1 MTVAL
6 YVRVST
12 TEQALEGY
20 SISAQK
26 ERLLAYCTA
35 QGWNNTKLYVDE
47 GVSAKN
53 DNRPE
58 LQKMLNDVGE
68 GKISNIL
75 VYRLD
80 RFTRKVK
87 DLHKMLEFLEKH
99 NCAFTSATEP
109 YDTSSAMGKL
119 FITIVAALAEWE
131 TDNLS
136 ERVKMALEKKVADG
150 ERVGGIPFGFDLNED
165 EKLVAND
172 KAEVILDII
181 NNIKNGMSVH
191 AVAKYLNQT
200 NNDKPFWHQN
210 TIMRILNN
218 PALYGAT
225 RWNDKVYE
233 DTHKGIITKQEF
245 LKLQTIF
252 EDRVSRKRREV
263 KSTYLFQGVLLCPW
277 CGSNLTTNRAFRKR
291 KDGTQKQVVQYK
303 CNLCYKEGRGV
314 MSIGE
319 PKTLDALYEY
329 MANVNFTDVKVEVPK
344 DDSSKY
350 REQLQLIEKKREKYQ
365 RAWAADLMNDDEFT
379 NLMQETRSIY
389 DELKDK
395 LKNTKAPAPIDTEAL
410 KNIVFSFNENFHFL
424 THEEKQRFISRFI
437 RKIEFKLVPQPP
449 KVKKHKKGLDK
460 VVITNIEFY

>member
-1 MTVAL
+1 MTVGL

-20 SISAQK
+20 SIAAQK
-26 ERLLAYCTA
+26 ERLFAYCTA
-35 QGWNNTKLYVDE
+35 QGWNNVKLYVDE

-53 DNRPE
+53 DSRPE
-58 LQKMLNDVGE
+58 LQRMLNDVAE
-68 GKISNIL
+68 GKITNIL

-150 ERVGGIPFGFDLNED
+150 ERVGGIPYGFDLDED

-172 KAEVILDII
+172 KAEVILDMI
-181 NNIKNGMSVH
+181 NHIKNGMSVH

-200 NNDKPFWHQN
+200 NTDKPYWYQ
-210 TIMRILNN
+210 TAVMRILTN
-218 PALYGAT
+218 PSLYGAT

-233 DTHKGIITKQEF
+233 DTHEGIITKQEF
-245 LKLQTIF
+245 MKLQTIL
-252 EDRVSRKRREV
+252 EDRISRKRREV
-263 KSTYLFQGVLLCPW
+263 KSTYLFQGVLECPA
-277 CGSNLTTNRAFRKR
+277 CGNTLTTNRAFRTR
-291 KDGTQKQVVQYK
+291 KDGTKKQVVQYK

-314 MSIGE
+314 LSIGE

-329 MANVNFTDVKVEVPK
+329 LANVDFINVEIETPK
-344 DDSSKY
+344 DDSAKY
-350 REQLQLIEKKREKYQ
+350 REQLQKIQKKREKFQ
-365 RAWAADLMNDDEFT
+365 RAWASDQIDDDEFAS
-379 NLMQETRSIY
+379 LMKETRTIY
-389 DELKDK
+389 EDLKEK
-395 LKNTKAPAPIDTEAL
+395 LKNTKAPVPVDTEAI
-410 KNIVFSFNENFHFL
+410 KNIVFTFNENFQFL
-424 THEEKQRFISRFI
+424 TQEEKQHFISRFI
-437 RKIEFKLVPQPP
+437 RRIKFNLVPQPP
-449 KVKKHKKGLDK
+449 KDKKYKKGTDK
-460 VVITNIEFY
+460 VVITNIDFY

>member
-12 TEQALEGY
+12 QEQALEGY

-35 QGWNNTKLYVDE
+35 QGWNNVKLYVDE

-58 LQKMLNDVGE
+58 LQKMLKDVGE
-68 GKISNIL
+68 GKITNIL

-99 NCAFTSATEP
+99 KCAFTSATEP

-150 ERVGGIPFGFDLNED
+150 ERVGGIPYGFDLNED
-165 EKLVAND
+165 EKLVANE

-191 AVAKYLNQT
+191 AASKYLNQT
-200 NNDKPFWHQN
+200 NNDKPFWHQ
-210 TIMRILNN
+210 TAVMRILTN

-233 DTHKGIITKQEF
+233 NTHEGIITKEEF
-245 LKLQTIF
+245 MKLQTIL

-263 KSTYLFQGVLLCPW
+263 KSTYLFQGVLICPR
-277 CGSNLTTNRAFRKR
+277 CGCNLTTNRAFRTR
-291 KDGTQKQVVQYK
+291 KDGTKKQVVQYK

-314 MSIGE
+314 LSIGE

-329 MANVNFTDVKVEVPK
+329 MQNVNFTDVKIDDPK
-344 DDSSKY
+344 DESAKII
-350 REQLQLIEKKREKYQ
+350 EQLQQIERKREKYQ
-365 RAWAADLMNDDEFT
+365 RAWASDLMNDDEFT
-379 NLMQETRSIY
+379 KLMQETRTIY
-389 DELKDK
+389 DELKSEIK
-395 LKNTKAPAPIDTEAL
+395 KAKAPVPIDTEAL
-410 KNIVFSFNENFHFL
+410 RHIVFSFNENFQFL
-424 THEEKQRFISRFI
+424 THEEKQKFISRFI
-437 RKIEFKLVPQPP
+437 RKIEFDLVPQPP